1 LIRSDWSY
9 KRELSEAVLL
19 KQYGNQARRVCC
31 IYLHTVAVFHAGPAQ
46 PLLEDL
52 EYRNKILWLS

>member
-1 LIRSDWSY
+1 M
-9 KRELSEAVLL
+9 LL